1 MTQASRH
8 ESFDTL
14 KAKSINQ
21 PIIGALT
28 MDEMAIR
35 KCIEWDG
42 HKSHGYVNVGNN
54 VENDCVPVAIEV
66 LTFMVTCVN
75 GSFKIPVGYF

>member
-1 MTQASRH
+1 
-8 ESFDTL
+8 
-14 KAKSINQ
+14 
-21 PIIGALT
+21 

-75 GSFKIPVGYF
+75 GSFKIPVGYFLINGIIGMQKAELVP